1 LKAIR
6 ISGAIICFVVGLVW
20 IGQGFGLIRGSVMTG
35 RLQWSAAGVALLVI
49 AAWQLILLTR
59 SRKL

>member
-1 LKAIR
+1 
-6 ISGAIICFVVGLVW
+6 
-20 IGQGFGLIRGSVMTG
+20 MTG